1 MKKLLRPFLFVV
13 GIGVLVFVLSS
24 FRQDSY
30 LPLNTRNSS
39 VSKVDKVGRPVFAS
53 EMVGR
58 HAASTKGRITSATSF
73 VQNQLDRLPDKQAQF
88 DQIPSVPHVILNGHA
103 VHPSRILMAAAPIE
117 TRESSQHYLESLG
130 LTIVSETDTV
140 TIVELA
146 GDIDDPNRADT
157 LARAIK
163 EVRASGLFGYAEPDF
178 VVTVNLEPNDAA
190 YVDGR
195 LWGLKNT
202 SRGID
207 IDAARAWGVT
217 TGSSNVIVA
226 VIDTGIRYTHRDL
239 SSRMWRNPGEI
250 AGNGV
255 DDDNDGF
262 VDNIYGMDAFNRDGD
277 PMDDHSHGTHCA
289 GTIGASAND
298 GYEHVGVAWN
308 VRLMACKFLSAE
320 GSGYL
325 SDAVKC
331 IDWAVSKGAKV
342 LSNSWGGGGYSQ
354 TMYDSIARAKN
365 SGVLFIAAAGNSA
378 SDNDTTPAYPAS
390 YALENVISVAA
401 VDLEGRRAWWSNYGR
416 NTVHLG
422 APGVGIYSTVADAD
436 DAYAIYS
443 GTSMATPHVAG
454 VAALLLSHRP
464 SSTIEDLRAR
474 LINTTRPLADLSGK
488 TVSGGMV
495 HAYNALLA
503 QGDGVLELAVTADPN
518 PLNGG
523 RTAKFIVSVTD
534 TFPVLDA
541 TVNGT
546 LGGLGNVT
554 FKDNGVAPD
563 SVAADGIYTGQYLI
577 PATPSLTT
585 INLSV
590 QVSATGKTS
599 SNTSVSFV
607 VRQASANDLFANRKL
622 ITSNSYTFSGASNIN
637 ASAETGEP
645 PHYNRWYVVPARK
658 SVWFTWKAPANGR
671 VDMNTVGSNFDTVL
685 SVYTGTTLTALT
697 RVAQDDDSGGN
708 LASKVVFSVRKN
720 GVYQIAID
728 GYGGESGDIRG
739 AIRFLR

>member
-73 VQNQLDRLPDKQAQF
+73 VQNQLDRLPHKQAQL

-708 LASKVVFSVRKN
+708 LASKVVFYVRKN